1 MGDKEMTKRE
11 KFIEFVEHM
20 MTQMNFSASELE
32 EHKEAIDF
40 FASLKATTAEQEKPL
55 FTEKGKI
62 IFQFMKDN
70 KETYNNTIGLFNI
83 LSNLPL
89 LFFPNLLILY
99 INLLIGV
106 TINLSNILYIIFNN
120 AIIGFNILF
129 IYFILLICIIE
140 YFCFWF

>member
-1 MGDKEMTKRE
+1 MTKRE
-11 KFIEFVEHM
+11 KFIKFVEHM

-70 KETYNNTIGLFNI
+70 KETYNNMFKAKDIGEKLAISSRGAAATIRKLITDGYVEKFGDEPVVYSLTTLGENFSFN
-83 LSNLPL
+83 
-89 LFFPNLLILY
+89 
-99 INLLIGV
+99 
-106 TINLSNILYIIFNN
+106 
-120 AIIGFNILF
+120 
-129 IYFILLICIIE
+129 E
-140 YFCFWF
+140 

>member
-1 MGDKEMTKRE
+1 MTKRE

-70 KETYNNTIGLFNI
+70 KETYNNMFKAKDIGEKIAISSRGAAATIRKLITDGYVEKFGDEPVVYSLTTLGENFSFN
-83 LSNLPL
+83 
-89 LFFPNLLILY
+89 
-99 INLLIGV
+99 
-106 TINLSNILYIIFNN
+106 
-120 AIIGFNILF
+120 
-129 IYFILLICIIE
+129 E
-140 YFCFWF
+140 

>member
-70 KETYNNTIGLFNI
+70 KETYNNMFKAKDIGEKLAISSRGAAATIRKLITDGYVEKFGDEPVVYSLTTLGENFRFN
-83 LSNLPL
+83 
-89 LFFPNLLILY
+89 
-99 INLLIGV
+99 
-106 TINLSNILYIIFNN
+106 
-120 AIIGFNILF
+120 
-129 IYFILLICIIE
+129 E
-140 YFCFWF
+140 

>member
-1 MGDKEMTKRE
+1 MTKRE

-70 KETYNNTIGLFNI
+70 KETYNNMFKAKDIGEKLAISSRGAAATIRKLITDGYVEKFGDEPVVYSLTTLGENFSFN
-83 LSNLPL
+83 
-89 LFFPNLLILY
+89 
-99 INLLIGV
+99 
-106 TINLSNILYIIFNN
+106 
-120 AIIGFNILF
+120 
-129 IYFILLICIIE
+129 E
-140 YFCFWF
+140 

>member
-1 MGDKEMTKRE
+1 MTKRE

-40 FASLKATTAEQEKPL
+40 FVSLKATTAEQEKPL

-70 KETYNNTIGLFNI
+70 KETYNNMFKAKDIGEKLAISSRGAAATIRKLITDGYVEKFGDEPVVYSLTTLGENFSFN
-83 LSNLPL
+83 
-89 LFFPNLLILY
+89 
-99 INLLIGV
+99 
-106 TINLSNILYIIFNN
+106 
-120 AIIGFNILF
+120 
-129 IYFILLICIIE
+129 E
-140 YFCFWF
+140 

>member
-70 KETYNNTIGLFNI
+70 KETYNNMFKAKDIGEKLAISSRGAAATIRKLITDGYVEKFGDEPVVYSLTTLGENFSFN
-83 LSNLPL
+83 
-89 LFFPNLLILY
+89 
-99 INLLIGV
+99 
-106 TINLSNILYIIFNN
+106 
-120 AIIGFNILF
+120 
-129 IYFILLICIIE
+129 E
-140 YFCFWF
+140 

>member
-1 MGDKEMTKRE
+1 MTKRE

-32 EHKEAIDF
+32 ENKDAIDF

-70 KETYNNTIGLFNI
+70 KETYNNMFKAKDIGEKLAISSRGAAATIRKLITDGYVEKFGDEPVVYSLTILGENFN
-83 LSNLPL
+83 LN
-89 LFFPNLLILY
+89 
-99 INLLIGV
+99 
-106 TINLSNILYIIFNN
+106 
-120 AIIGFNILF
+120 
-129 IYFILLICIIE
+129 E
-140 YFCFWF
+140 

>member
-1 MGDKEMTKRE
+1 MTKRE

-20 MTQMNFSASELE
+20 MTQMNFSANELE

-70 KETYNNTIGLFNI
+70 KETYNNMFKAKDIGEKLAISSRGAAATIRKLITDGYVEKFGDEPVVYSLTTLGENTSFN
-83 LSNLPL
+83 
-89 LFFPNLLILY
+89 
-99 INLLIGV
+99 
-106 TINLSNILYIIFNN
+106 
-120 AIIGFNILF
+120 
-129 IYFILLICIIE
+129 E
-140 YFCFWF
+140 

>member
-1 MGDKEMTKRE
+1 MTKRE

-70 KETYNNTIGLFNI
+70 KETYNNMFKAKDIGEKLAISSRGAAATIRKLITDGYVEKFGDEPVVYSLTTLGENFRFN
-83 LSNLPL
+83 
-89 LFFPNLLILY
+89 
-99 INLLIGV
+99 
-106 TINLSNILYIIFNN
+106 
-120 AIIGFNILF
+120 
-129 IYFILLICIIE
+129 E
-140 YFCFWF
+140 

>member
-1 MGDKEMTKRE
+1 MTKRD

-32 EHKEAIDF
+32 ENKDAIDF

-70 KETYNNTIGLFNI
+70 KETYNNMFKAKDIGEKLAISSRGAAATIRKLITDGYVEKFGDEPVVYSLTTLGENFSFN
-83 LSNLPL
+83 
-89 LFFPNLLILY
+89 
-99 INLLIGV
+99 
-106 TINLSNILYIIFNN
+106 
-120 AIIGFNILF
+120 
-129 IYFILLICIIE
+129 E
-140 YFCFWF
+140 

>member
-1 MGDKEMTKRE
+1 MTKRE

-70 KETYNNTIGLFNI
+70 KETYNNMFKAKDIGEKLAICSRGAAATIRKLITDGYVEKFGDEPVVYSLTTLGENFSFN
-83 LSNLPL
+83 
-89 LFFPNLLILY
+89 
-99 INLLIGV
+99 
-106 TINLSNILYIIFNN
+106 
-120 AIIGFNILF
+120 
-129 IYFILLICIIE
+129 E
-140 YFCFWF
+140 

>member
-1 MGDKEMTKRE
+1 MTKRE

-20 MTQMNFSASELE
+20 MAQMNFSASELE

-70 KETYNNTIGLFNI
+70 KETYNNMFKAKDIGEKLAISSRGAAATIRKLITDGYVEKFGDEPVVYSLTTLGENFSFN
-83 LSNLPL
+83 
-89 LFFPNLLILY
+89 
-99 INLLIGV
+99 
-106 TINLSNILYIIFNN
+106 
-120 AIIGFNILF
+120 
-129 IYFILLICIIE
+129 E
-140 YFCFWF
+140 

>member
-1 MGDKEMTKRE
+1 MTKRE

-70 KETYNNTIGLFNI
+70 KETYNNMFKAKDIGEKLAISSRGAAATIRKLITDGYVEKFGDEPVVYSLTTLGENFSFN
-83 LSNLPL
+83 
-89 LFFPNLLILY
+89 
-99 INLLIGV
+99 
-106 TINLSNILYIIFNN
+106 
-120 AIIGFNILF
+120 A
-129 IYFILLICIIE
+129 
-140 YFCFWF
+140 

>member
-1 MGDKEMTKRE
+1 MTKRE

-32 EHKEAIDF
+32 ENKDAIGF

-70 KETYNNTIGLFNI
+70 KETYNNMFKAKEIGEKLDISSRGAAATIRKLITDGYVEKFGNEPVVYSLTTLGENTSFN
-83 LSNLPL
+83 
-89 LFFPNLLILY
+89 
-99 INLLIGV
+99 
-106 TINLSNILYIIFNN
+106 
-120 AIIGFNILF
+120 
-129 IYFILLICIIE
+129 E
-140 YFCFWF
+140 